1 MKPTNNN
8 ETKSLKTN
16 LKLVSLR
23 EHDEERMPLADK
35 YDLIA
40 KQMRAMEILDDETAE
55 DEKTVSL
62 ADRLERA
69 AKHIREMEVLDE
81 EPTEEEDDVLEEVLS
96 SLGTVIKPTPRPTQE
111 EIDADPDAF
120 ISFPRAMFAPYFDD
134 DMPDAWIEMIILAM
148 LEADRI
154 RSLDEEEGDD

>member
-8 ETKSLKTN
+8 ETKSPKTN
-16 LKLVSLR
+16 LKMISFRDPEDARL
-23 EHDEERMPLADK
+23 PLADK

-40 KQMRAMEILDDETAE
+40 KHMRETEILNDIIAAK
-55 DEKTVSL
+55 EKAVSL

-69 AKHIREMEVLDE
+69 AKHIREMEALDE
-81 EPTEEEDDVLEEVLS
+81 EPAEEEDDVLEEVLS
-96 SLGTVIKPTPRPTQE
+96 SLGPVIKPAPRPTQE
-111 EIDADPDAF
+111 EIDADPGAF

-154 RSLDEEEGDD
+154 RSLDEEGDD